1 MEIVNHKGII
11 LSGGS
16 GSRLFPITK
25 STSKQLLPIYSKVMI
40 YYPLTTLMQ
49 SGIKDILIITTPD
62 DSIAFKKLLG
72 DGSQFGIKLTYAEQ
86 PKPEGLAQAFLIA
99 NNIGFI
105 SEYEENVT
113 MILGDNIFYGSNFN
127 KSLKNAIENAKDGYA
142 TVFGYF
148 VEDPQRYGVA
158 ELDSKGNCIGI
169 EEKPSN
175 PKSDICVTGLYY
187 YPNDVVNKAKQVQPS
202 SRGELEI
209 TTLNQ
214 MYIDE
219 GRMKIEILNRGFA
232 WFDTGTFDSLNE
244 ASNFVRAIE
253 KRQGLLV
260 GSPEET
266 AYRNKWINKIDLYN
280 LALPMQNND
289 YGKKLLK
296 IANKS

>member
-1 MEIVNHKGII
+1 MNVETSSNVILKRCPNTVNSEILPFPRI
-11 LSGGS
+11 LS
-16 GSRLFPITK
+16 TAK
-25 STSKQLLPIYSKVMI
+25 NT
-40 YYPLTTLMQ
+40 
-49 SGIKDILIITTPD
+49 
-62 DSIAFKKLLG
+62 
-72 DGSQFGIKLTYAEQ
+72 IKLTIVVIT
-86 PKPEGLAQAFLIA
+86 PK
-99 NNIGFI
+99 NRYDSI
-105 SEYEENVT
+105 SYVSSFPST
-113 MILGDNIFYGSNFN
+113 GICRNF
-127 KSLKNAIENAKDGYA
+127 LKNAIENAKDGYA

-158 ELDSKGNCIGI
+158 ELDSNGNCVGI
-169 EEKPSN
+169 EEKPQN

-187 YPNDVVNKAKQVQPS
+187 YPNDVIDKAKQVKPS
-202 SRGELEI
+202 ARGELEI

-214 MYIDE
+214 MYINE

-266 AYRNKWINKIDLYN
+266 AYRNKWINKADLYN

-296 IANKS
+296 IANKN